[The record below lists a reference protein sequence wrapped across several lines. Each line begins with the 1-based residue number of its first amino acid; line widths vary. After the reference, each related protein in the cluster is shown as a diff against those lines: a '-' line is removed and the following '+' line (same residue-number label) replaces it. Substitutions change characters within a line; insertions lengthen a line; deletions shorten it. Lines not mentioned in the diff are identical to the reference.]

1 MSIVVW
7 DSASESVDDLLDK
20 TPQSLEVDLVEDLS
34 EVSAVVE
41 QCEHCCVFLDHD
53 SAAKKVEK
61 EIKKI
66 RKLNPDASIFIICNN
81 MPTKKM
87 LKHQDSKVAADG
99 YLKTPLDERFLNA
112 LFEKFLEEDIPPL
125 PPAAKKAPAR
135 ARSFESVGEGPPA
148 QDEVPAEV
156 KKMMEPYGL
165 TDEGTPNKD
174 LGNKIQASFN
184 EVYEDS
190 DTGDNLDL
198 GGSDDLS
205 LDDDDGL
212 DLGADDAGD
221 LDLGGSDDLSLDGGD
236 DGGLDLG
243 TDDARDLDLGSSD
256 DLSLDGDDDG
266 GLDLGAEDARDLDAE
281 PVVNINDEMNSA
293 SEQMSAEDQAV
304 FQQVLSQHGLDIDF
318 DPNSLEVGAKIQ
330 SVFNYIFDQ
339 SASDGQQ
346 AGESTMSDDEI
357 KLNDGLDLDLGERDL
372 ELGDASDDSGGDLD
386 LGADDG
392 GLDLDIGDAGDPELG
407 DGSDDS
413 GGDLDLAADDGG
425 LDLDMG
431 DAGDLELGGADDGG
445 DLDLGADDGG
455 DLDLGSDDA
464 GLDLGA
470 DDGGDLD
477 LSADDPD
484 AIGGADDLDLGGG
497 GDLDLS
503 ADDPDSIGGAEDLD
517 LGGGGD
523 LDLSADDPDAIGGA
537 DDLDLT
543 GGETEEPAAE
553 EYELDE
559 TGRDNR
565 PITGAG
571 EDHIDNAMAEIEAMM
586 ADEPSGV
593 ATMDA
598 TGDDNVPDDL
608 SGGDDDILSV
618 AAEDPD
624 AIGGDDLDLTG
635 GPTDDDLEFSTPDPA
650 AFDDVAG
657 EFDPLADMDEDPLAE
672 DLDFSNAPSDDDLE
686 DITAALEEMD
696 ATTVMSADDIGSA
709 DDLASL
715 GIQQEE
721 EAESSFTEAPFSRPG
736 QDKTSTHVRNQRAE
750 IEAMMSDEG
759 GDASDNGPQD
769 VTDVNIKAP
778 ASSMSRDELISQ
790 ADMVGFHN
798 EELAKLAA
806 TIKNLREDREQLLQ
820 KIDDLENKKETEK
833 RANIAVKAELD
844 EKKIE
849 LSLIKKRFNKQA
861 EEAEYRAQ
869 LAEEKK
875 RIMEEKNKTFKQE
888 LDRLNRKV
896 RVDIKKIQARETELE
911 NQLEMLRSDS
921 EIQIRNRDQRIL
933 ELKRKID
940 ALEFDLDSIAEQ
952 EKQSKEENMEVE
964 EKMEMVMK
972 TLRSAITILEGDE
985 RAYQSFEFLK
995 KKNNL
1000 DI

>member
-205 LDDDDGL
+205 LDDDDDGGL

-221 LDLGGSDDLSLDGGD
+221 LDLGGGDDLDAV
-236 DGGLDLG
+236 
-243 TDDARDLDLGSSD
+243 TDAP
-256 DLSLDGDDDG
+256 
-266 GLDLGAEDARDLDAE
+266 DLDAE

-357 KLNDGLDLDLGERDL
+357 KLNDGLDLDLGEGDL

-455 DLDLGSDDA
+455 DLDLGSYDA

-571 EDHIDNAMAEIEAMM
+571 EDHIGNAMAEIEAMM

-624 AIGGDDLDLTG
+624 AIGGDDLDLNG